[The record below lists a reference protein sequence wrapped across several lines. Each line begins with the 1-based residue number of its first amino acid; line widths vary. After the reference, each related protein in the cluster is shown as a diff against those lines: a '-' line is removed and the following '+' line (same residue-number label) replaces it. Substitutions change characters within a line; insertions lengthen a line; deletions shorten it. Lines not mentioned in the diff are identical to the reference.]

1 MSDARM
7 KEADKRAAAQQPI
20 ADLLAQGIG
29 HAGVGRVLKTVR
41 KYLGMDVAFIAQFR
55 ESDRVFETVDAE
67 PGSPLR
73 EGASMPLDEGYCLK
87 LVRGELPPVI
97 PDTARSTAAMAIRE
111 TAAVPIG
118 SHLGVPIVLEGGEIY
133 GTLCCFSY
141 LPDPTLGERE
151 LKMLQAFA
159 EVVATRIS
167 ETRTMQRNKSRRI
180 DEIRGAMAAG
190 APRIVY
196 QPIYKL
202 KNLELAGFECLSR
215 FDLEPYQS
223 PDKWFSLA
231 HEVGLGLELELV
243 SIERSLA
250 AVDHFAPGIFISL
263 NSSPS
268 LIVSGALESALPS
281 GGLNHLML
289 EITEHAV
296 VADYERLGSALEPLR
311 KRGLRIAI
319 DDAGAGYASMLHIV
333 NLHPDIIKLDMSLTE
348 NIDTDTRR
356 RALARALIAFARDIA
371 STICAEGVETERE
384 LEMLRSLG
392 VDLAQGHYLNKPMS
406 LDAAMHLH
414 DASQSLATSA

>member
-1 MSDARM
+1 MSDPRIAGPNR
-7 KEADKRAAAQQPI
+7 RTAAQEPI
-20 ADLLAQGIG
+20 ADLLAQGVG

-55 ESDRVFETVDAE
+55 DGDRVFETVDAE
-67 PGSPLR
+67 PGAPLR
-73 EGASMPLDEGYCLK
+73 EGATMPLDQGYCLK
-87 LVRGELPPVI
+87 LVRGELPAVI
-97 PDTARSTAAMAIRE
+97 PDTRRSTEALGIPE

-118 SHLGVPIVLEGGEIY
+118 SHLGVPIVLEGGELY

-167 ETRTMQRNKSRRI
+167 ESRTIQRDKARRAE
-180 DEIRGAMAAG
+180 EIRAAMAAG

-196 QPIYKL
+196 QPVYHL

-223 PDKWFSLA
+223 PDKWFGMA
-231 HEVGLGLELELV
+231 HEVGLGLELELA
-243 SIERSLA
+243 SIEKALA
-250 AVDHFAPGIFISL
+250 AVDHFGSGIFISL

-268 LIVSGALESALPS
+268 LVVSGALGSALPS
-281 GGLNHLML
+281 GGLGHLIL

-296 VADYERLGSALEPLR
+296 VADYERLGAALEPLR

-333 NLHPDIIKLDMSLTE
+333 NLHPDIIKLDMTLTE
-348 NIDTDTRR
+348 HIDTDARR

-371 STICAEGVETERE
+371 SVICAEGVETERE

-392 VDLAQGHYLNKPMS
+392 VELAQGHYLNKPMA
-406 LDAAMHLH
+406 LDEAARLDRAH
-414 DASQSLATSA
+414 SLATSA